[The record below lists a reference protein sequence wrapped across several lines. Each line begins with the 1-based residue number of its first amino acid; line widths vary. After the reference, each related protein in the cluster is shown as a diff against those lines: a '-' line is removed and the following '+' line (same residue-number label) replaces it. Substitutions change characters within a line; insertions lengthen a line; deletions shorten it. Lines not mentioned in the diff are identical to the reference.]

1 MRPAAELRSVV
12 LTMALVAACAPAPA
26 PTPAPAFSKRTEGTH
41 GMVSASHAD
50 ASAAGLEILQA
61 GGNAVDAAVAVAFA
75 LAVVDPSQTGIG
87 AGGTMV
93 AWHGT
98 PARADAVLFYARTGA
113 DPAWGEVDSASA
125 RAPINGKAAGV
136 PGAVAG
142 LLEAHAQW
150 GRLPRSRVLAPAIRL
165 ASLGFTVSPL
175 LANTT
180 AASRNKLAADS
191 AAAALFLPAGQPI
204 RTGDRLVQP
213 ELAAT
218 LRAIAER
225 GAEAFYRGE
234 VAERAVAKMQSKGSP
249 VTLADWQ
256 GYRPLITRP
265 LCSPWN
271 GFTALS
277 APPPMGGVT
286 VLEALN
292 ILSATGTKQ
301 FGSPTVSGPAAVAM
315 LGAMRA
321 ADADRRTYR
330 GDPSIFAVPARGMAA
345 PAFAAGRTEAVNT
358 PPGIIP
364 AAGEPWTADRTAP
377 GGACDRLDPWPA
389 SALGPDRA
397 AAVPDTSGADDAAA
411 SNTSHFSVVDAD
423 RNAVSVTFTVGVL
436 FGSGVYANGFFLN
449 SGANNF
455 DAQTRGPSR
464 FSSSTIAPSIVL
476 DGGKVRLVVGAAG
489 SQYIPTA
496 VTQVTWRTLVLG
508 EDPWLAIAAP
518 RLQPG
523 RNGSGDIEM
532 EPGFAP
538 DVYRTLRERGYRPT
552 VRDGQMAFG
561 GVHAIYVTPN
571 NRLIGVAD
579 PRRDGAAMG
588 W

>member
-1 MRPAAELRSVV
+1 MHPTSRLRSMI
-12 LTMALVAACAPAPA
+12 LAGALASACAPPPAPA
-26 PTPAPAFSKRTEGTH
+26 PAPAFSKRVEGSH

-50 ASAAGLEILQA
+50 ASAAGLEVLQA

-75 LAVVDPSQTGIG
+75 LAVVDPSQTGLG

-93 AWHGT
+93 AWHGQ

-113 DPAWGEVDSASA
+113 DPAWAEADSAA
-125 RAPINGKAAGV
+125 TRAPINGRAAGV

-142 LLEAHAQW
+142 LLEAHAKW
-150 GRLPRSRVLAPAIRL
+150 GRLPRARVIAPAIRL
-165 ASLGFTVSPL
+165 ASQGFTVSPL

-191 AAAALFLPAGQPI
+191 AAAALFLPGGQPL
-204 RTGDRLVQP
+204 RAGDRLVQP

-218 LRAIAER
+218 LQAIANS
-225 GAEAFYRGE
+225 GTDAFYQGP
-234 VAERAVAKMQSKGSP
+234 VAERAVARMRSRGSV

-265 LCSPWN
+265 LCTPWN
-271 GFTALS
+271 GFTVLS

-292 ILSATGTKQ
+292 VLSATNARQ
-301 FGSPTVSGPAAVAM
+301 FGSPTVSGQAALAM
-315 LGAMRA
+315 LGAMRVA
-321 ADADRRTYR
+321 EADRRQYR
-330 GDPSIFAVPARGMAA
+330 GDPSIYAVPARGMAT
-345 PAFAAGRTEAVNT
+345 PAFASSRA
-358 PPGIIP
+358 P
-364 AAGEPWTADRTAP
+364 AAGTAPGVMPPAGDPWAIDQGAP

-389 SALGPDRA
+389 SALGPERA
-397 AAVPDTSGADDAAA
+397 AAVPDTSGSDDAAA

-436 FGSGVYANGFFLN
+436 FGSGVYASGFFLN

-464 FSSSTIAPSIVL
+464 FSSSTIAPSVVL
-476 DGGKVRLVVGAAG
+476 EGDAVRLVVGAAG

-496 VTQVTWRTLVLG
+496 TTQVTWRTLVLG

-523 RNGSGDIEM
+523 RGGSGDIEM

-538 DVYRTLRERGYRPT
+538 EVYQTLRERGYRPT

-561 GVHAIYVTPN
+561 GVHAVYVTPKG
-571 NRLIGVAD
+571 RLIGVAD